1 MRLVALLPGH
11 AETQVG
17 GIYRDGAHKDRV
29 RNCNRCGYP
38 VIQRPG
44 KECRLCGDCKH
55 VTRDLQEQW
64 GGYEEEVCDS
74 GDGTSGPGSSCC
86 WSHVPHQ
93 AFGAVYRLG

>member
-38 VIQRPG
+38 GIIPALGGEHSIVGCHG
-44 KECRLCGDCKH
+44 KSSL
-55 VTRDLQEQW
+55 
-64 GGYEEEVCDS
+64 
-74 GDGTSGPGSSCC
+74 GSS
-86 WSHVPHQ
+86 P
-93 AFGAVYRLG
+93 R

>member
-44 KECRLCGDCKH
+44 KDCRLCGDCKH

-64 GGYEEEVCDS
+64 R
-74 GDGTSGPGSSCC
+74 
-86 WSHVPHQ
+86 W
-93 AFGAVYRLG
+93 L

>member
-38 VIQRPG
+38 VIQR
-44 KECRLCGDCKH
+44 
-55 VTRDLQEQW
+55 T
-64 GGYEEEVCDS
+64 
-74 GDGTSGPGSSCC
+74 
-86 WSHVPHQ
+86 
-93 AFGAVYRLG
+93 

>member
-17 GIYRDGAHKDRV
+17 GIYRDGAHKYRV

-38 VIQRPG
+38 VIQRQG

-55 VTRDLQEQW
+55 VTRDLQEQRKW
-64 GGYEEEVCDS
+64 
-74 GDGTSGPGSSCC
+74 
-86 WSHVPHQ
+86 
-93 AFGAVYRLG
+93 L

>member
-44 KECRLCGDCKH
+44 KECRWL
-55 VTRDLQEQW
+55 
-64 GGYEEEVCDS
+64 
-74 GDGTSGPGSSCC
+74 
-86 WSHVPHQ
+86 
-93 AFGAVYRLG
+93 